1 MSTDY
6 PPPAVRDAAD
16 WLRGRGWQERE
27 ADRLSLT
34 ASAAALLRIAG
45 AVERQDRRYSEFVSE
60 GRADG
65 R

>member
-1 MSTDY
+1 MTPDY
-6 PPPAVRDAAD
+6 PPPAVRQAAA

>member
-1 MSTDY
+1 MTDY
-6 PPPAVRDAAD
+6 PPPAVRQAEA

-45 AVERQDRRYSEFVSE
+45 AVERQDRRYSEFDTE
-60 GRADG
+60 GEG
-65 R
+65 